1 MLGLPRR
8 LARVIAVVL
17 LTWTVADLSY
27 LQCCLGDEICSGA
40 SASVAAATATVGVA
54 HADTDDCFCCA
65 RCVDTGLRLIGFRHT
80 PEWTDFQEPVA
91 HLATRPAVLDHPP
104 QNA

>member
-1 MLGLPRR
+1 VSRLSRR
-8 LARVIAVVL
+8 LARLTAAVL

-27 LQCCLGDEICSGA
+27 LQCCLGDEICDGGGATIAAA
-40 SASVAAATATVGVA
+40 SAVTTA

-65 RCVDTGLRLIGFRHT
+65 RCLDTGVRLDGFRHA
-80 PEWTDFQEPVA
+80 PEWTYFQEPIA
-91 HLATRPAVLDHPP
+91 HLATRPVVLDHPP